1 MVIVYSLTLSQ
12 TPKQT
17 YIYSIAVV
25 HEANRVTLASRMHV
39 AGYKKRLGSK
49 FAFLAATLWPKKF
62 KIRHTHNSF
71 AAVGNALTDK
81 ER

>member
-49 FAFLAATLWPKKF
+49 FAFLAATL
-62 KIRHTHNSF
+62 
-71 AAVGNALTDK
+71 
-81 ER
+81 